1 MVFSIP
7 IMVLEN
13 LGAKLKETL
22 SKVTGALFVDEK
34 LVNELVKDIQKALLS
49 ADVNVKLVFDLTK
62 TIKERALSEEAPGSI
77 PKKDWLVKIV
87 YEELAHFLGEDEFKL
102 DIIKKPTKIMLVGL
116 FGSGKT
122 TTAGKLAKYF
132 QKRGLRVAL
141 VGTDTWRPAALT
153 QLEQIGHSIS
163 VPVFGDPHKKDP
175 ANIYSSFE
183 NKLAD
188 YDVVIIDSA
197 GRDALS
203 ENLIKELQRLDAAVK
218 PDYSMLVLS
227 ADVGQAAQ
235 RQAQAFHD
243 ACNVKGVIITKLDGT
258 AKGGGA
264 LIACSVTGAK
274 VAFIGVGEKID
285 DLEKFKPK
293 NFVGRMLGMGDIEA
307 LLEKARHAIS
317 EEEARDIT
325 KRVLKGEFTLID
337 LYDQMQAMKKMGP
350 ISKVMEMIPGLG
362 SLSIPKE
369 ALQVQQEKLER
380 WKFIMDSCTKEELE
394 EPEIISGPRVER
406 IAKGSGSSVKDV
418 RDLLKQHKQA
428 KKMVKMLKGGNMKN
442 MEKMVQRMGAGK
454 FKLR

>member
-1 MVFSIP
+1 MI
-7 IMVLEN
+7 LEN
-13 LGAKLKETL
+13 LGSKLKETL
-22 SKVTGALFVDEK
+22 AKITGALFVDEK

-62 TIKERALSEEAPGSI
+62 KIKERALKEEPPGSI

-87 YEELAHFLGEDEFKL
+87 YEELAIFLGEEEFKL
-102 DIIKKPTKIMLVGL
+102 DTTKRPTKIMLVGL

-141 VGTDTWRPAALT
+141 VGTDTWRPAALM
-153 QLEQIGHSIS
+153 QLLQLGRSIN
-163 VPVFGDPHKKDP
+163 VPVFGDPRKKDP
-175 ANIYSSFE
+175 VDIYASFE
-183 NKLAD
+183 DELAG
-188 YDVVIIDSA
+188 YDVVIVDSA

-203 ENLIKELQRLDAAVK
+203 DDLIKELKRLNVAVK
-218 PDYSMLVLS
+218 PEYSMLVLS

-243 ACNVKGVIITKLDGT
+243 TCDVKGVIITKLDGT

-307 LLEKARHAIS
+307 LLEKAKHAIS
-317 EEEARDIT
+317 EEEAKDIT
-325 KRVLKGEFTLID
+325 KRMLKGEFTLID

-350 ISKVMEMIPGLG
+350 LSKVIEMLPGMGTLK
-362 SLSIPKE
+362 IPKE
-369 ALQVQQEKLER
+369 ALQVHEGLLGR
-380 WKFIMDSCTKEELE
+380 WKYIMDSCTKVELE
-394 EPEIISGPRVER
+394 EPDIISGSRVER

-418 RDLLKQHKQA
+418 RDLLKQYKQT
-428 KKMVKMLKGGNMKN
+428 KKIVKMFKGSNMNNGRMN
-442 MEKMVQRMGAGK
+442 MEKMMQKLGAGK
-454 FKLR
+454 LKLR

>member
-1 MVFSIP
+1 
-7 IMVLEN
+7 MVLEH
-13 LGAKLKETL
+13 LGSKLKETL
-22 SKVTGALFVDEK
+22 SKITGALFVDEK

-49 ADVNVKLVFDLTK
+49 ADVNVKLVFDLT
-62 TIKERALSEEAPGSI
+62 TRIKERMLHEEAPGSI
-77 PKKDWLVKIV
+77 SKKDWLVKIV
-87 YEELAHFLGEDEFKL
+87 YEELAHFLGDDEFKL
-102 DIIKKPTKIMLVGL
+102 DIVKKPTTIMLVGL

-132 QKRGLRVAL
+132 QKRGFRAAL

-153 QLEQIGHSIS
+153 QLEQLGQSIS
-163 VPVFGDPHKKDP
+163 VSVFGDPKKNDP
-175 ANIYSSFE
+175 AAIYEEFE
-183 NKLAD
+183 QDLRA
-188 YDVVIIDSA
+188 YDIVIIDTA

-203 ENLIKELQRLDAAVK
+203 EDLITELQRLNTAIK

-243 ACNVKGVIITKLDGT
+243 TCDVKGVIISKLDGT

-264 LIACSVTGAK
+264 LIACSITGAK

-307 LLEKARHAIS
+307 LLEKAQHAMS
-317 EEEARDIT
+317 EDEAKDIT
-325 KRVLKGEFTLID
+325 KRILKGEFTLID
-337 LYDQMQAMKKMGP
+337 LYDQMQALKKMGP

-369 ALQVQQEKLER
+369 ALHVQQEKLER
-380 WKFIMDSCTKEELE
+380 WKFIMDSCTKGELE
-394 EPEIISGPRVER
+394 EPEIISGSRVER
-406 IAKGSGSSVKDV
+406 IARGSGSSVSDV

-442 MEKMVQRMGAGK
+442 MEKMMQRMGAGK
-454 FKLR
+454 LKF